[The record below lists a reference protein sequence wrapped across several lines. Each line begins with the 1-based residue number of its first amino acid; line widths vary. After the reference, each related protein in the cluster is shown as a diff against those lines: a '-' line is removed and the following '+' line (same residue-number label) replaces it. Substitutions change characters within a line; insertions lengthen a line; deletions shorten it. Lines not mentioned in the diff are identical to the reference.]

1 MKITI
6 RNIDEPI
13 EFSEEYVSTLE
24 VRNKYLFR
32 EIINCL
38 VRSQFE
44 KYEYE
49 IVNFDD
55 GAALSDRLI
64 IVSDVMSF
72 DVSSHKI
79 ISEMYKRLTD
89 MINNDVLKN
98 MVEMETVL
106 ERIGTFAEDSL
117 NFDINYRTDFD
128 LNDFLKLLK
137 IEPSIASEYDI
148 KQRVYGIIEL
158 INSLFNDKIICFM
171 NLKQLIIKE
180 EFSEIV
186 KTCLSKKQ
194 LVWFIESNKSF
205 VDASEFIVVVDDDLY
220 ARINKTDSIL

>member
-72 DVSSHKI
+72 DVNSRKI
-79 ISEMYKRLTD
+79 ISEMYKRLANMVD
-89 MINNDVLKN
+89 NDVLKN
-98 MVEMETVL
+98 MVKAEAVL
-106 ERIGTFAEDSL
+106 EHIGVFVEDSL
-117 NFDINYRTDFD
+117 NFDVKYRTDFD

-137 IEPSIASEYDI
+137 VEPSIASEYDI

-158 INSLFNDKIICFM
+158 INSLFDDKIICFM
-171 NLKQLIIKE
+171 NLKQLITKE

-205 VDASEFIVVVDDDLY
+205 VDTSESIIVVDDDLY
-220 ARINKTDSIL
+220 AYKQNG

>member
-44 KYEYE
+44 KHEYE

-72 DVSSHKI
+72 DVGSRKI
-79 ISEMYKRLTD
+79 ISEMYKQLMD
-89 MINNDVLKN
+89 MIDNDVLKN
-98 MVEMETVL
+98 MVKMETIL
-106 ERIGTFAEDSL
+106 ERIGAFAEDSL

-158 INSLFNDKIICFM
+158 INSLFDNKIICFM
-171 NLKQLIIKE
+171 NLKQLITKE

-205 VDASEFIVVVDDDLY
+205 VNTSESIIVVDDDLY
-220 ARINKTDSIL
+220 AYKQNR

>member
-32 EIINCL
+32 EIISCL

-72 DVSSHKI
+72 DVNSRKI
-79 ISEMYKRLTD
+79 ISEMYKRLANMVD
-89 MINNDVLKN
+89 NDVLKN
-98 MVEMETVL
+98 MVKAEAVL
-106 ERIGTFAEDSL
+106 EHIGVFVEDSL
-117 NFDINYRTDFD
+117 DFDVKYRTDFD

-158 INSLFNDKIICFM
+158 INSLFDDKIICFM
-171 NLKQLIIKE
+171 NLKQLITKE

-205 VDASEFIVVVDDDLY
+205 VDTSESIIVVDDDLY
-220 ARINKTDSIL
+220 AYKQNG

>member
-44 KYEYE
+44 KHEYE

-72 DVSSHKI
+72 DVNSRKI
-79 ISEMYKRLTD
+79 ISEMYKRLANMVD
-89 MINNDVLKN
+89 NDVLKN
-98 MVEMETVL
+98 MVKAEAVL
-106 ERIGTFAEDSL
+106 EHIGVFVEDSL

-158 INSLFNDKIICFM
+158 INSLFDSKIICFM
-171 NLKQLIIKE
+171 NLKQLITKE

-205 VDASEFIVVVDDDLY
+205 VNTSESIIVVDDDLY
-220 ARINKTDSIL
+220 AYKQNG

>member
-6 RNIDEPI
+6 RNIDESI

-32 EIINCL
+32 EIISCL

-72 DVSSHKI
+72 DVNSRKI
-79 ISEMYKRLTD
+79 ISEMYKRLANMVD
-89 MINNDVLKN
+89 NDVLKN
-98 MVEMETVL
+98 MVKAEAVL
-106 ERIGTFAEDSL
+106 EHIGVFVEDSL
-117 NFDINYRTDFD
+117 NFDVKYRTDFD

-137 IEPSIASEYDI
+137 VEPSIASEYDI

-158 INSLFNDKIICFM
+158 INSLFDDKIICFM
-171 NLKQLIIKE
+171 NLKQLITKE

-186 KTCLSKKQ
+186 KNCLSKKQ

-205 VDASEFIVVVDDDLY
+205 VDTSESIIVVDDDLY
-220 ARINKTDSIL
+220 AYKQNR

>member
-13 EFSEEYVSTLE
+13 DFSEEYVSTLE

-44 KYEYE
+44 KHEYE

-72 DVSSHKI
+72 DVSSRKI
-79 ISEMYKRLTD
+79 ISEMYKQLMD
-89 MINNDVLKN
+89 MIDNDVLKN
-98 MVEMETVL
+98 MVKMETIL
-106 ERIGTFAEDSL
+106 ERIGAFAEDSL

-158 INSLFNDKIICFM
+158 INSLFDNKIICFM
-171 NLKQLIIKE
+171 NLKQLITKE

-205 VDASEFIVVVDDDLY
+205 VNTSESIIVVDDDLY
-220 ARINKTDSIL
+220 AYKQNG

>member
-44 KYEYE
+44 KHEYE

-72 DVSSHKI
+72 DVSSRKI
-79 ISEMYKRLTD
+79 ISEMYKQLMD
-89 MINNDVLKN
+89 MIDNDVLKN
-98 MVEMETVL
+98 MVKMETIL
-106 ERIGTFAEDSL
+106 ERIGAFAEDSL
-117 NFDINYRTDFD
+117 NFDINYRT
-128 LNDFLKLLK
+128 DFLKLLK

-158 INSLFNDKIICFM
+158 INSLFDNKIICFM
-171 NLKQLIIKE
+171 NLKQLITKE

-205 VDASEFIVVVDDDLY
+205 VNTSESIIVVDDDLY
-220 ARINKTDSIL
+220 AYKQNG

>member
-44 KYEYE
+44 KHEYE

-72 DVSSHKI
+72 DVSSRKI
-79 ISEMYKRLTD
+79 ISEMYKQLMD
-89 MINNDVLKN
+89 MIDNDVLKN
-98 MVEMETVL
+98 MIKMETIL
-106 ERIGTFAEDSL
+106 ERIGAFAEDSL

-158 INSLFNDKIICFM
+158 INSLFDNKIICFM
-171 NLKQLIIKE
+171 NLKQLITKE

-205 VDASEFIVVVDDDLY
+205 VNTSESIIVVDDDLY
-220 ARINKTDSIL
+220 AYKQNR

>member
-44 KYEYE
+44 KHEYE

-72 DVSSHKI
+72 DVSSRKI
-79 ISEMYKRLTD
+79 ISEMYKQLMD
-89 MINNDVLKN
+89 MIDNDILKN
-98 MVEMETVL
+98 MVKMETIL
-106 ERIGTFAEDSL
+106 ERIGAFAEDSL

-158 INSLFNDKIICFM
+158 INSLFDNKIICFM
-171 NLKQLIIKE
+171 NLKQLITKE

-205 VDASEFIVVVDDDLY
+205 VNTSESIIVVDDDLY
-220 ARINKTDSIL
+220 AYKQNR

>member
-44 KYEYE
+44 KHEYE

-72 DVSSHKI
+72 DVSSRKI
-79 ISEMYKRLTD
+79 ISEMYKQLMD
-89 MINNDVLKN
+89 MIDNDVLKN
-98 MVEMETVL
+98 MVKMETIL
-106 ERIGTFAEDSL
+106 ERIGAFAEDSL

-158 INSLFNDKIICFM
+158 INSLFDNKIICFM
-171 NLKQLIIKE
+171 NLKQLITKE

-205 VDASEFIVVVDDDLY
+205 VNTSESIIVVDDDLY
-220 ARINKTDSIL
+220 AYKQNG

>member
-44 KYEYE
+44 KHEYE

-72 DVSSHKI
+72 DVSSRKI
-79 ISEMYKRLTD
+79 ISEMYKQLMD
-89 MINNDVLKN
+89 MIDNDVLKN
-98 MVEMETVL
+98 MVKMETIL
-106 ERIGTFAEDSL
+106 ERIGAFAEDSL

-137 IEPSIASEYDI
+137 VEPSIASEYDI

-158 INSLFNDKIICFM
+158 INSLFDNKIICFM
-171 NLKQLIIKE
+171 NLKQLITKE

-205 VDASEFIVVVDDDLY
+205 VNTSESIIVVDDDLY
-220 ARINKTDSIL
+220 AYKQNR

>member
-32 EIINCL
+32 EIISCL

-64 IVSDVMSF
+64 IVNDVMSF
-72 DVSSHKI
+72 DVSSRKI
-79 ISEMYKRLTD
+79 ISEMYKQLTD

-106 ERIGTFAEDSL
+106 ERIGAFAEDSL

-158 INSLFNDKIICFM
+158 INSLFDNKIICFM
-171 NLKQLIIKE
+171 NLKQLITKE

-205 VDASEFIVVVDDDLY
+205 VNTSESIIVVDDDLY
-220 ARINKTDSIL
+220 AYKQNR

>member
-44 KYEYE
+44 KHEYE

-55 GAALSDRLI
+55 GAALFDRLI

-72 DVSSHKI
+72 DVSSRKI
-79 ISEMYKRLTD
+79 ISEMYKRLMD
-89 MINNDVLKN
+89 MIDNDVLKN
-98 MVEMETVL
+98 MVKMETIL
-106 ERIGTFAEDSL
+106 ERIGAFAEDSL
-117 NFDINYRTDFD
+117 NFDVKYRTDFD

-137 IEPSIASEYDI
+137 VEPSIASEYDI

-158 INSLFNDKIICFM
+158 INSLFDDKIICFM
-171 NLKQLIIKE
+171 NLKQLITKE

-186 KTCLSKKQ
+186 KNCLSKKQ

-205 VDASEFIVVVDDDLY
+205 VDTSESIIVVDDDLY
-220 ARINKTDSIL
+220 AYKQNR

>member
-24 VRNKYLFR
+24 VQNKYLFR
-32 EIINCL
+32 EIASCL
-38 VRSQFE
+38 MRSQFE

-72 DVSSHKI
+72 DVSSRKI
-79 ISEMYKRLTD
+79 ISEMYKQLTD
-89 MINNDVLKN
+89 MIDNDVLKN
-98 MVEMETVL
+98 MVKMETIL
-106 ERIGTFAEDSL
+106 ERIGAFAEDSL
-117 NFDINYRTDFD
+117 NFDINYRTDFE

-158 INSLFNDKIICFM
+158 VNNLFNDKIICFM
-171 NLKQLIIKE
+171 NLKQLITKE

-205 VDASEFIVVVDDDLY
+205 VDAFEFIVVVDNDLY
-220 ARINKTDSIL
+220 AYKQNG

>member
-24 VRNKYLFR
+24 VQNKYLFR
-32 EIINCL
+32 EIVSCL

-44 KYEYE
+44 KHEYE
-49 IVNFDD
+49 IINFDD
-55 GAALSDRLI
+55 GMVLSDRLI

-72 DVSSHKI
+72 DVSSRKI
-79 ISEMYKRLTD
+79 ISEMYKQLAD

-106 ERIGTFAEDSL
+106 EHIGAFAEDSL

-137 IEPSIASEYDI
+137 IEPSIDQNTI
-148 KQRVYGIIEL
+148 
-158 INSLFNDKIICFM
+158 
-171 NLKQLIIKE
+171 
-180 EFSEIV
+180 
-186 KTCLSKKQ
+186 
-194 LVWFIESNKSF
+194 
-205 VDASEFIVVVDDDLY
+205 
-220 ARINKTDSIL
+220 